1 MNNKIEY
8 TYTNSEEKA
17 SIEETLV
24 LLDEYFAEGFGCEKE

>member
-8 TYTNSEEKA
+8 TYTN
-17 SIEETLV
+17 IEELTSIKEILV